1 MLTVTVTGKL
11 NIDALRDEAQS
22 DVYSFSE
29 RSRLFGYVVRK
40 GLINIEVN
48 VAPDAEK
55 SKDATYT
62 LYKNQFNAYTA
73 TVATQVMEAI
83 AQKMQYFKEITISLT
98 YTEDK
103 EPEKGEHF
111 DPEDKGEDPGMFPH
125 LDPTPEIP
133 DFDDSGIA
141 IEEPSDLSLGDD
153 GLLSLGGDDSDLVGS
168 QADLLISALDLPNG
182 LEEFLNGIG
191 INTIKDLIGK
201 TAAEL
206 HVCDENVVIIQKAL
220 ADKNFRLKGED
231 SPMPDDDVLLS
242 LGGDDLSPLDLR
254 GGDDEGDGSVVVL
267 QPDGLPSPE
276 DLEKA
281 AMQNLLARP
290 ISDLYLSVR
299 ARRCMIR
306 LAISTIGELVAKTEG
321 DLLECKQFGV
331 TSLNEVREKLAEKKL
346 KLKGD

>member
-153 GLLSLGGDDSDLVGS
+153 GLLSLGGDD
-168 QADLLISALDLPNG
+168 
-182 LEEFLNGIG
+182 
-191 INTIKDLIGK
+191 
-201 TAAEL
+201 
-206 HVCDENVVIIQKAL
+206 
-220 ADKNFRLKGED
+220 
-231 SPMPDDDVLLS
+231 
-242 LGGDDLSPLDLR
+242 LSPLDLR